1 MRLDRHKEYISVTTA
16 SITQTVDIVNKVN
29 VVPGVPGKFG
39 ILPPVSDKYPWDKE
53 TCLIVGD
60 SLLNNIQ
67 EKKMGKKFKVRSFP
81 GCVVKDL
88 YFHITPLL
96 LKKPSSIIIMAGTND
111 AIDKTSKDIFDHLM
125 LLKKHIENEAPACR
139 VLISCPLRFDYGYAQ
154 LTISNLVKIEKLE

>member
-1 MRLDRHKEYISVTTA
+1 MRLDRHKEYISGT
-16 SITQTVDIVNKVN
+16 SITQTADIVNKDD

-39 ILPPVSDKYPWDKE
+39 ILPPVGDKYPWDKE

-67 EKKMGKKFKVRSFP
+67 EKMGKKFKVRSFP
-81 GCVVKDL
+81 GCVVNDL

-96 LKKPSSIIIMAGTND
+96 LKQPSSIIIMTGSND
-111 AIDKTSKDIFDHLM
+111 AIDKTSKDIFDDLM

-139 VLISCPLRFDYGYAQ
+139 VLISCPPRFDCGYAQ
-154 LTISNLVKIEKLE
+154 LTIRNL